1 MATATLS
8 EKLSFAWTG
17 DFDLLKQFVS
27 ENLKLDGTWSQLGGD
42 KKLFTFEDS
51 MIIWRKNK
59 NLLSF
64 DGEKASDV
72 IKELCQLI
80 CTDSSE
86 VVKPTIMIEHIEYGN
101 QLHVYDV
108 SNAESN
114 NPIVSDEL
122 ANSVLNN
129 RDGNL
134 SSINLKA
141 DENALNSSEGVKYT
155 KQLNGSSGIDSKE
168 LQEECSNDEIVV
180 CPVSV
185 NNFKVDQ
192 TTVEEHQ
199 EKYAN
204 VVASHPPPI
213 MLAKYSKT

>member
-1 MATATLS
+1 M
-8 EKLSFAWTG
+8 
-17 DFDLLKQFVS
+17 
-27 ENLKLDGTWSQLGGD
+27 
-42 KKLFTFEDS
+42 
-51 MIIWRKNK
+51 
-59 NLLSF
+59 LSF

-155 KQLNGSSGIDSKE
+155 KQLNGSSEIDSE
-168 LQEECSNDEIVV
+168 TLQEECSNDEIVV